1 MKLIPNGLSQ
11 KLGLQMLKL
20 EKDSPKIL
28 FGVGVVSMVGSTVLA
43 CRATL
48 KVDEVLETA
57 QNDLKR
63 INTLEHR
70 EYSET
75 DRQEDKAVVYARTA
89 VSLTKLYAPAIVL
102 GVAGIGCLTKSH
114 NLLEQRNAAITA
126 AFVALDKGFKDYRSR
141 VRAKYGEAD
150 DQEFRYGT
158 HTVTIQDDESGRN
171 KKVVR
176 VAPDS
181 PSVYAKFFD
190 ETSSEWNRDAEYN
203 LYFIKCQ
210 QQYHNHILQ
219 SRGYVFLNEVY
230 KSLGMEQTKAGCV
243 VGWYLGNGDNYIDFG
258 IYDANN
264 EKARD
269 FVNGLE
275 GAILLDFNV
284 DGLIYE
290 LLDERNQ
297 DKAGWHRG

>member
-1 MKLIPNGLSQ
+1 MKFIPDGLGQ
-11 KLGLQMLKL
+11 KLSLQMLKL

-28 FGVGVVSMVGSTVLA
+28 FGVGVASMVGSTVLA

-48 KVDEVLETA
+48 KVEEVLERT
-57 QNDLKR
+57 QNDLKLC
-63 INTLEHR
+63 NTLEHR
-70 EYSET
+70 EYSEQ
-75 DRQEDKAVVYARTA
+75 DRQKDKTIIYTRAGVDLV
-89 VSLTKLYAPAIVL
+89 KLYGPSVVL
-102 GVAGIGCLTKSH
+102 GIAGITCLTKSH
-114 NLLEQRNAAITA
+114 NILQERNAAITA
-126 AFVALDKGFKDYRSR
+126 AFVALDKGFKDYRAR
-141 VRAKYGEAD
+141 VRTKYGEAD
-150 DQEFRYGT
+150 DQEFRYGSQ
-158 HTVTIQDDESGRN
+158 TVTIQDDESGRN

-176 VAPDS
+176 VATEG

-190 ETSSEWNRDAEYN
+190 ETSTEWERDPEYN
-203 LYFIKCQ
+203 LYFLKCQ
-210 QQYHNHILQ
+210 QQYHNHLLT

-258 IYDANN
+258 IFDVNN

-269 FVNGLE
+269 FVNGHE

-290 LLDERNQ
+290 LLDEKNQ
-297 DKAGWHRG
+297 DKVGWQRG